1 MKRKNILIILII
13 ISLALEIVVGTE
25 VYIDAD
31 KTNLTLGD
39 GIRFHLRVINNERI
53 GGVFLIE
60 KEIKPK
66 KYRWVKTF
74 LEYSSCPACGGT
86 PLTGSIDKYFYFKPD
101 EEGIYI
107 VEANFGGS
115 NDRLKFTVSIPTT
128 TTSMTTT
135 TTSTAITTTTTSTA
149 ITTTTITTPTTS
161 TTATTPKNANTTS
174 TIVSPRVY
182 NNTYS
187 NTYTIFYILILII
200 IVAFLVIILLT
211 LILGIRR

>member
-60 KEIKPK
+60 KEIEPK

-101 EEGIYI
+101 EGGIYI
-107 VEANFGGS
+107 AEANFGGS

-135 TTSTAITTTTTSTA
+135 TTSTT

-161 TTATTPKNANTTS
+161 TTATTPKNANTSS

-182 NNTYS
+182 NSNTHT

-200 IVAFLVIILLT
+200 IVAFLVIILY
-211 LILGIRR
+211 RRQI

>member
-13 ISLALEIVVGTE
+13 ISLALEIVIGTE

-60 KEIKPK
+60 KEIEPK

-107 VEANFGGS
+107 AEANFGGS

-135 TTSTAITTTTTSTA
+135 STSVTTT
-149 ITTTTITTPTTS
+149 ITTTTITTPMTS
-161 TTATTPKNANTTS
+161 ITETTPKNANTTS

-182 NNTYS
+182 NNTYTNT